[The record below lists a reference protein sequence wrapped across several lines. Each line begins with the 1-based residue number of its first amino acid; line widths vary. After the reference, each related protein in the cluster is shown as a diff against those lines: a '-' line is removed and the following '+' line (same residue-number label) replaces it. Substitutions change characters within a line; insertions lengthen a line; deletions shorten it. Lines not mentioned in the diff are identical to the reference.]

1 MNKGT
6 AHVEHEYFNKRG
18 GNPADQTPKD
28 VPVGDVG
35 FVSFIF
41 LTEFIF
47 ICYIWLQTDI
57 QARQ

>member
-47 ICYIWLQTDI
+47 ICYI
-57 QARQ
+57 